1 MAYDE
6 RLAQRV
12 RLKLTAQERLSEK
25 RMFGGLA
32 FMVHG
37 NMALAVDKYRLMFRV
52 GPHRYE
58 ASVKRPHAG
67 PMDMTGRPMK
77 GFVVVQPEGLDNKE
91 GLQDWAQQ
99 GVEFALSLP
108 PK

>member
-12 RLKLTAQERLSEK
+12 RLELAAQEGVSEK

-37 NMALAVDKYRLMFRV
+37 NMALAVDKDRLMVRV
-52 GPHRYE
+52 GPNRHE
-58 ASVKRPHAG
+58 ASLKRPHAG
-67 PMDMTGRPMK
+67 RMDMTGRPMK
-77 GFVVVQPEGLDNKE
+77 GFLVVQPDGLDNKE
-91 GLQDWAQQ
+91 GLEDWVQQ
-99 GVEFALSLP
+99 AVEFALSLP

>member
-12 RLKLTAQERLSEK
+12 RLKLAAQEGVSEK

-37 NMALAVDKYRLMFRV
+37 NMSLAIDKDRLMVRV
-52 GPHRYE
+52 GRNRHE
-58 ASVKRPHAG
+58 ASLKRPHAG
-67 PMDMTGRPMK
+67 LMDMTGRPMK
-77 GFVVVQPEGLDNKE
+77 GFVVVQPEGVDNKE
-91 GLQDWAQQ
+91 DLRDWVQQ

>member
-6 RLAQRV
+6 RLAQKV
-12 RLKLTAQERLSEK
+12 RLELAAQERVSEK

-37 NMALAVDKYRLMFRV
+37 NMSLAIDKDRLMVRL
-52 GPHRYE
+52 GPDRYE
-58 ASVKRPHAG
+58 AFLKRPHAG

-91 GLQDWAQQ
+91 GLQDWVQQ
-99 GVEFALSLP
+99 GVEFALSLS

>member
-6 RLAQRV
+6 RLAHRV
-12 RLKLTAQERLSEK
+12 RLELAAQEGVSEK
-25 RMFGGLA
+25 RMFGGMA
-32 FMVHG
+32 FMVQG
-37 NMALAVDKYRLMFRV
+37 NMALAIDKDRLMVRV

-58 ASVKRPHAG
+58 ASLKRPHAG
-67 PMDMTGRPMK
+67 PMDMTGRPMR

-91 GLQDWAQQ
+91 SLQDWVQQ

>member
-12 RLKLTAQERLSEK
+12 RLELAAQEGVSEK

-37 NMALAVDKYRLMFRV
+37 NMALAIDKDRLMV
-52 GPHRYE
+52 QGGPE
-58 ASVKRPHAG
+58 PV
-67 PMDMTGRPMK
+67 
-77 GFVVVQPEGLDNKE
+77 
-91 GLQDWAQQ
+91 
-99 GVEFALSLP
+99 
-108 PK
+108 

>member
-6 RLAQRV
+6 LLAQKV
-12 RLKLTAQERLSEK
+12 RLELAAQEGVSEK
-25 RMFGGLA
+25 RMFGSMA
-32 FMVHG
+32 FMVQG
-37 NMALAVDKYRLMFRV
+37 NMALAIDKDRLMVRV
-52 GPHRYE
+52 GPHQYE
-58 ASVKRPHAG
+58 ASLMRPHAG

-77 GFVVVQPEGLDNKE
+77 GFVIVQPEGLDNKE
-91 GLQDWAQQ
+91 GLQNWIQQ

>member
-6 RLAQRV
+6 LLAQKV
-12 RLKLTAQERLSEK
+12 RLELAAQEGVSEK
-25 RMFGGLA
+25 RMFGGMA
-32 FMVHG
+32 FMVQG
-37 NMALAVDKYRLMFRV
+37 NMALAIDKDRLMVRV
-52 GPHRYE
+52 GPERYE
-58 ASVKRPHAG
+58 AALSMPHAG
-67 PMDMTGRPMK
+67 LMDMTGRPMR

-91 GLQDWAQQ
+91 GLQDWVHQ

>member
-6 RLAQRV
+6 RLAQKV
-12 RLKLTAQERLSEK
+12 RLELAAQEGVSEK

-37 NMALAVDKYRLMFRV
+37 NMALAVDKDRLMVRV
-52 GPHRYE
+52 GRNRHE
-58 ASVKRPHAG
+58 ASLKRPHAG
-67 PMDMTGRPMK
+67 RMDMTGRPMK
-77 GFVVVQPEGLDNKE
+77 GFVVVQPDGLDNKE
-91 GLQDWAQQ
+91 GLEDWVQQ
-99 GVEFALSLP
+99 GVEFALSLS

>member
-6 RLAQRV
+6 RLAHRV
-12 RLKLTAQERLSEK
+12 RLELAAQEGVSEK
-25 RMFGGLA
+25 RMFGGMA
-32 FMVHG
+32 FMVQG
-37 NMALAVDKYRLMFRV
+37 NMALAIDKDRLMVRV
-52 GPHRYE
+52 GPDRYE
-58 ASVKRPHAG
+58 AALSMPHAG

-77 GFVVVQPEGLDNKE
+77 GFVVVQPEGLDKKE
-91 GLQDWAQQ
+91 GLQDWVQQ

>member
-12 RLKLTAQERLSEK
+12 RLELAAQEGVSEK

-37 NMALAVDKYRLMFRV
+37 NMALAVDKDRLMVRV
-52 GPHRYE
+52 GLHWYE
-58 ASVKRPHAG
+58 ASLKRPYAG
-67 PMDMTGRPMK
+67 PMDMTGRLMK
-77 GFVVVQPEGLDNKE
+77 GFVVVRPEGLDNKE
-91 GLQDWAQQ
+91 GLQDWIQRD
-99 GVEFALSLP
+99 VEFALSLP

>member
-6 RLAQRV
+6 QLAERV
-12 RLKLTAQERLSEK
+12 RLELVTQEGVSEK
-25 RMFGGLA
+25 RMFGGLG

-37 NMALAVDKYRLMFRV
+37 NMALAIDKDRLMVRV
-52 GPHRYE
+52 GPHQFE
-58 ASVKRPHAG
+58 ASLMRPHAG

-77 GFVVVQPEGLDNKE
+77 GFVIVQPERLDNKE
-91 GLQDWAQQ
+91 GLQDWIQQ

>member
-12 RLKLTAQERLSEK
+12 RLELAAQEGLSEK

-37 NMALAVDKYRLMFRV
+37 NMALAVDKDRLMVRV

-67 PMDMTGRPMK
+67 SMK